1 MYFYCVFIF
10 HNYIYTYMNESTI
23 AGVSVRAIIVLFLV
37 VIFAV
42 TVFTSVKNDALN
54 SLVMAAVGWYFG
66 QRSPNN
72 SVGISDNTPPKIS

>member
-1 MYFYCVFIF
+1 
-10 HNYIYTYMNESTI
+10 MNESTI

-37 VIFAV
+37 VIFAI

-66 QRSPNN
+66 QRYPNN
-72 SVGISDNTPPKIS
+72 SVEVSDNTPPKIS